1 MSRRTMAER
10 RRSAADRDARRQ
22 SLDVLLDRAQRGVPL
37 SAAEAALLRAHVTAE
52 LTEADELRRTVAGQQ
67 SAMQRA
73 HDRTRA
79 AEAAIVEA
87 EQRADTAEHTLAAAR
102 P

>member
-1 MSRRTMAER
+1 MAER
-10 RRSAADRDARRQ
+10 RKSAADRDARRQ

-37 SAAEAALLRAHVTAE
+37 TAPEAALLRAHVTAE
-52 LTEADELRRTVAGQQ
+52 RAEADELRRTVAGQQ

-87 EQRADTAEHTLAAAR
+87 EQRADIAEHALAAGR